1 MSGYDEALYGDTD
14 DEFDDNNVETEDT
27 SSRNGNTEQF
37 ISESKE
43 MPLDLLDKQ
52 ALSHISSTKP
62 KSFSK
67 KSHNIQTQN
76 GKLVFNVND
85 DAGLSSKNSIDAYVE
100 AIKQAPIRTRGN
112 KLKYKKRQRKEDGI
126 NWDDDIANDNAA
138 PKRAIHNKVKT
149 GRVNKR
155 KPKFKARKKL

>member
-1 MSGYDEALYGDTD
+1 M
-14 DEFDDNNVETEDT
+14 
-27 SSRNGNTEQF
+27 
-37 ISESKE
+37 
-43 MPLDLLDKQ
+43 DKQ